1 MSVTTKLRDILICFF
16 GAIKKSKKSKY
27 IFYHDIHSDVRF
39 TDMSTPVDLFEKH
52 IDIIRENNLEIVNK
66 ITKEEGQ
73 IAISFDD
80 GWRGLLENIDI
91 INKYQV
97 PVTIFIISSY
107 LGKQNYISENEL
119 KDLCVNPLVSIQSH
133 THTHP
138 KLSSLSEVNL
148 KLELSK
154 SRKILQEICGTEIS
168 AICYP
173 KGLFS
178 EETIKRAE
186 GVGYKTQYS
195 SIPGAFYDEVFNNV
209 KRRSLVQFASKK
221 VFHSILKG
229 GDNFLSFWYELKHIR
244 K

>member
-27 IFYHDIHSDVRF
+27 IFYHDIHSDVSF
-39 TDMSTPVDLFEKH
+39 TVMSTPVELFKKH
-52 IDIIRENNLEIVNK
+52 IDIIRENKLEIVNK

-80 GWRGLLENIDI
+80 GWRGLLENIDV
-91 INKYQV
+91 INKYQI
-97 PVTIFIISSY
+97 PVTVFVISSY
-107 LGKQNYISENEL
+107 LGKQNYISEREL
-119 KDLCVNPLVSIQSH
+119 KDLCSNPLVSIQSH

-138 KLSSLSEVNL
+138 ELYSLSEDNL
-148 KLELSK
+148 KLEFSK
-154 SRKILQEICGTEIS
+154 SKVILQEICGTEIS
-168 AICYP
+168 SVCYP

-178 EETIKRAE
+178 EETIKTAE
-186 GVGYKTQYS
+186 GVGYKNQYS
-195 SIPGAFYDEVFNNV
+195 SIPGSFCDEVFKNV
-209 KRRSLVQFASKK
+209 KRRSLVQFASTK

-229 GDNFLSFWYELKHIR
+229 GDNFLSFWYKLKHIR